1 MPETGEP
8 IDDPEARR
16 GLYTRVGQAISFWA
30 SMETRLVT
38 IAALLLGT
46 SEQKAGLLMYSIM
59 NFNVWL
65 IIIDELFSME
75 PRYQHHKA
83 TWTAQSDELRGMN
96 DTRVRLAHHT
106 VWEHTDDQLIALRPG
121 KHDSRM
127 KSRKHKPLTETEILA
142 FSTQV
147 FEVEKALL
155 SLSKAMRDTPH

>member
-1 MPETGEP
+1 
-8 IDDPEARR
+8 
-16 GLYTRVGQAISFWA
+16 
-30 SMETRLVT
+30 
-38 IAALLLGT
+38 
-46 SEQKAGLLMYSIM
+46 
-59 NFNVWL
+59 
-65 IIIDELFSME
+65 
-75 PRYQHHKA
+75 
-83 TWTAQSDELRGMN
+83 MN